1 VRIRY
6 GVVMLVCLLDLLRPA
21 AARAQTDERREVL
34 AVVQRLFDAM
44 RTRDSATMRSVFDP
58 AGRLVSIRV
67 RQGHA
72 RRFGT

>member
-1 VRIRY
+1 MRIRY
-6 GVVMLVCLLDLLRPA
+6 GVVMLVCLLGLLRPA
-21 AARAQTDERREVL
+21 AAGAQTDERREVL

-44 RTRDSATMRSVFDP
+44 RTRDSAAMRSVFDP

-67 RQGHA
+67 RQEHA